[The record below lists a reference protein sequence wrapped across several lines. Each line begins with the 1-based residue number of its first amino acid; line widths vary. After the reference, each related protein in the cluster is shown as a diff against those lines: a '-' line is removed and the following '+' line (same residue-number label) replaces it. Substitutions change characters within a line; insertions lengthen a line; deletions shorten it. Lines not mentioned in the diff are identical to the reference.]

1 MRKFIQRVLSDYN
14 TPTQDAI
21 IYTLAF
27 LSTIVGAV
35 IVYYLVQALIWLLYA
50 MIVYPTQTIT
60 VCVVMIAVLV
70 VGDRWIQKSK
80 SKSGI

>member
-1 MRKFIQRVLSDYN
+1 MRKFIQRVLNNYN
-14 TPTQDAI
+14 TPTQEAI

-60 VCVVMIAVLV
+60 VCLVMIAVMV
-70 VGDRWIQKSK
+70 VGDRLIQKYK
-80 SKSGI
+80 TKSGI